1 MQYFKFQKIYKY
13 DILFF
18 FQFLNTQNFSLSE
31 TTVEYYYKMKVQN
44 ILIPKDNYACIH
56 FGIVL
61 KLNLSLQIISE
72 IYQILSTTFI
82 FNFYKLAS
90 CCITGYAELFPPA
103 PTPRLHVYFFREP
116 MIETWGHIHD
126 KSLTQLFVCFPL
138 QARHPYFL
146 PESGQIFSSLP
157 CYWAC
162 HSFRALTAFIPVSHF
177 QCLLWT
183 IVI

>member
-18 FQFLNTQNFSLSE
+18 FQFLNAQNFSLNE

-82 FNFYKLAS
+82 FNFYKLSS
-90 CCITGYAELFPPA
+90 CCTTGYAELFPHP
-103 PTPRLHVYFFREP
+103 PRGCTC
-116 MIETWGHIHD
+116 I
-126 KSLTQLFVCFPL
+126 
-138 QARHPYFL
+138 
-146 PESGQIFSSLP
+146 SSEN
-157 CYWAC
+157 
-162 HSFRALTAFIPVSHF
+162 
-177 QCLLWT
+177 Q
-183 IVI
+183 